1 MGEIPIAVK
10 NSPNFAERKRL
21 AIIVWD
27 SPYTSYVV
35 VSLIRRFG
43 EKRKNCEGFVG
54 CTCHKKPKKL

>member
-27 SPYTSYVV
+27 SPLHFLRSCESY
-35 VSLIRRFG
+35 SQIWR
-43 EKRKNCEGFVG
+43 EAKNCEGFVG